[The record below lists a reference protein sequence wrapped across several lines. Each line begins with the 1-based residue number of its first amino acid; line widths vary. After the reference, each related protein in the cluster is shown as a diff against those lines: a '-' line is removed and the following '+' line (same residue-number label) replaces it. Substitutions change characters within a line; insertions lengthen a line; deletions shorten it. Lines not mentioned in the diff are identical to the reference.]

1 MMRKILIIT
10 LIVFVVP
17 TTYSQY
23 SEVGVFGG
31 GSFYNGD
38 VNPGQQFLQTKPS
51 FGAIYRYN
59 LDTRLAARFSVYRGS
74 LAGNESDMQVRP
86 FREADF
92 SGNVTDFSLLGEFNF
107 LKYFTGSSKN
117 VITPFLFGG
126 IGYHFYSGNYTVREE
141 NEQFEYSG
149 SGFALPFGIGVKYSL
164 SEHFGLA
171 AEWGYRKTFADDLDG
186 LPGTYDEL
194 PENDNSLR
202 GVQLSNTATNDWY
215 SFAGLSLT
223 LNLDIFKR
231 EVCEDLQRKRK
242 Q

>member
-1 MMRKILIIT
+1 MIIT
-10 LIVFVVP
+10 LLIFVVSP
-17 TTYSQY
+17 AYSQY
-23 SEVGVFGG
+23 SEVGFFGG

-38 VNPGQQFLQTKPS
+38 VNPGKQFLQTRPS
-51 FGAIYRYN
+51 FGAIFRYN

-74 LAGNESDMQVRP
+74 LTGNESDMQVRP
-86 FREADF
+86 YREAEFD
-92 SGNVTDFSLLGEFNF
+92 GNVTEFSLLGEFNF

-126 IGYHFYSGNYTVREE
+126 IGYHFYGGDYAVSYG

-149 SGFALPFGIGVKYSL
+149 SGLAVPFGIGVKYSL
-164 SEHFGLA
+164 SEHIGLA
-171 AEWGYRKTFADDLDG
+171 AEWGYRKIFTDELDG

-194 PENDNSLR
+194 PVDDNSLH

-231 EVCEDLQRKRK
+231 EICEDLQRKQEPKRH
-242 Q
+242 